1 MCVIRRDIITMEPF
15 RRMIQHGKH
24 LFCTVHSALC
34 GFRRKHYARE
44 WLLLFFWLYICWC
57 EVIVRATSAQ
67 FFWTIGLVPMLLFS
81 AVAAL
86 LLYPLCSVFSQRVN
100 RVLELIFGYGLLIF
114 YASQLIYHY
123 KFHFFYSAFSMGN
136 GGQVLEFWRVILH
149 AMWVKAGWL
158 LLLLLPVVLLSVYGR
173 VFSQSRIRRSFHKLG
188 LIVGAVV
195 LHLAILLLLPVF
207 GHAPMSPYDLYH
219 KTNDLSKGALQLG
232 LLPAFRLDVHR
243 LIFGFDGG
251 TLTILTDPAMLS
263 SEETQLPTSQT
274 DPTQTEPALSTVPT
288 ALPVYDPA
296 EYNVLDIDF
305 SALIEGEE
313 NETVRNLHTYFSQQI
328 PTKKNAQ
335 TGMFAGCNLIF
346 ITAEGFSH
354 LAIDPELT
362 PTLYRL
368 QQEGMSFPNFY
379 TAYWGVSTSDGE
391 YVNLTGTIPKSGTW
405 SFYDTAENAMPLTM
419 VQQLKHKGYSAYAFH
434 DHAYTY
440 YHRDKSHPNL
450 GYIFKAVGNG
460 LEITDQWPESD
471 VEMMDVSTAAYVGQE
486 PFHVYYMTVSGHLPY
501 SFDEDDNAIAA
512 KNAALVEDL
521 PYSEGVRAY
530 LACQI
535 ELDRAVELLLQR
547 LDEAGVLENT
557 VIVLTADHYPYGLSV
572 EEQSELAG
580 HELDTNFEIYR
591 NALIIYKKGMTPT
604 KVTRPCSALDIL
616 PTLSNLFGLDF
627 DSRLYMGQD
636 IFSDA
641 APLLLFSD
649 RSWITENGSYY
660 TITEEVTSFGEEE
673 LSAEEIAYYNG
684 LVADKFLVSQWVLE
698 EDYWRVLFGDNL
710 PPDDHEADP
719 ENPDGTIS
727 PESSNYYE

>member
-1 MCVIRRDIITMEPF
+1 MNGYKPAVRKCRHFAASVREALREF
-15 RRMIQHGKH
+15 RQ
-24 LFCTVHSALC
+24 
-34 GFRRKHYARE
+34 KHYARE
-44 WLLLFFWLYICWC
+44 WLLFFFWLYLCWC
-57 EVIVRATSAQ
+57 EGIVRINSAQ
-67 FFWTIGLVPMLLFS
+67 FFWTIGLLTTALFS
-81 AVAAL
+81 AVAAM
-86 LLYPLCSVFSQRVN
+86 LLYVLCSVFSQRVN
-100 RVLELIFGYGLLIF
+100 RVLELIVCYGLLIF
-114 YASQLIYHY
+114 YASQLIYNY

-149 AMWVKAGWL
+149 ALWVKAVPL
-158 LLLLLPVVLLSVYGR
+158 LLMLLPAVLLSVYGR
-173 VFSQSRIRRSFHKLG
+173 VFARSRIGSRLRRAYFAAGALALHMA
-188 LIVGAVV
+188 IV
-195 LHLAILLLLPVF
+195 LLLPAF

-219 KTNDLSKGALQLG
+219 ETNDLSKGALQLG

-251 TLTILTDPAMLS
+251 ELVTPEEPSSLS
-263 SEETQLPTSQT
+263 SEPTQLPS
-274 DPTQTEPALSTVPT
+274 DEPMPSETEPVPAPTV
-288 ALPVYDPA
+288 LPEYDAA
-296 EYNVLDIDF
+296 EYNVLELDF
-305 SALIEGEE
+305 AALAEGEE
-313 NETVRNLHTYFSQQI
+313 NETVRSLHEYFAMQT
-328 PTKKNAQ
+328 PTKKNEK

-346 ITAEGFSH
+346 ITAEGFSY

-362 PTLYRL
+362 PTLYRM
-368 QQEGMSFPNFY
+368 QTEGMQFSEFY

-419 VQQLKHKGYSAYAFH
+419 VQQLKREGYSAYAFH
-434 DHAYTY
+434 DHSYTY

-460 LEITDQWPESD
+460 LEITEQWPESD
-471 VEMMDVSTAAYVGQE
+471 VEMIDVSTADFVSQE

-501 SFDEDDNAIAA
+501 SFDESDNAIAA
-512 KNAALVEDL
+512 KNSALVEEL
-521 PYSEGVRAY
+521 PYSEPVRAY

-535 ELDRAVELLLQR
+535 ELDRAMELLLQR
-547 LDEAGVLENT
+547 LEEAGVLENT
-557 VIVLTADHYPYGLSV
+557 VIVLTADHYPYGLSI

-580 HELDTNFEIYR
+580 HELDPHFEIYR
-591 NALIIYKKGMTPT
+591 NALLIYKKGMAPET
-604 KVTRPCSALDIL
+604 VTRRCSALDIL

-641 APLLLFSD
+641 APFLLFSD
-649 RSWITENGSYY
+649 RSWMTEDGSYY
-660 TITEEVTSFGEEE
+660 TIGEELTLFGDKE
-673 LSAEEIAYYNG
+673 ITPEEIEYYNSI
-684 LVADKFLVSQWVLE
+684 VANKFLVSQWILE

-710 PPDDHEADP
+710 PPDDLPHDP

>member
-1 MCVIRRDIITMEPF
+1 MNGYKPAVRKCRHFAASVREALREF
-15 RRMIQHGKH
+15 RQ
-24 LFCTVHSALC
+24 
-34 GFRRKHYARE
+34 KHYARE
-44 WLLLFFWLYICWC
+44 WLLLFFWLYLCWC
-57 EVIVRATSAQ
+57 EGIVRINSAQ
-67 FFWTIGLVPMLLFS
+67 FFWTIGLLTTALFS
-81 AVAAL
+81 AVAAM
-86 LLYPLCSVFSQRVN
+86 LLYVLCSVFSQRVN
-100 RVLELIFGYGLLIF
+100 RVLERIVCYGLLIF
-114 YASQLIYHY
+114 YASQLIYNY

-149 AMWVKAGWL
+149 ALWVKAVPL
-158 LLLLLPVVLLSVYGR
+158 LLMLLPAVLLSVYGR
-173 VFSQSRIRRSFHKLG
+173 VFARSRIGSRLRRAYFAAGALALHMA
-188 LIVGAVV
+188 IV
-195 LHLAILLLLPVF
+195 LLLPAF

-219 KTNDLSKGALQLG
+219 ETNDLSKGALQLG

-251 TLTILTDPAMLS
+251 ELVTPEEPSSLS
-263 SEETQLPTSQT
+263 SEPTQLPS
-274 DPTQTEPALSTVPT
+274 DEPMPSETEPVPAPTV
-288 ALPVYDPA
+288 LPEYDAA
-296 EYNVLDIDF
+296 EYNVLDLDF
-305 SALIEGEE
+305 AALAEGEE
-313 NETVRNLHTYFSQQI
+313 NETVRSLHEYFAMQT
-328 PTKKNAQ
+328 PTKKNEK

-346 ITAEGFSH
+346 ITAEGFSY

-362 PTLYRL
+362 PTLYRM
-368 QQEGMSFPNFY
+368 QTEGMQFSEFY

-419 VQQLKHKGYSAYAFH
+419 VQQLKREGYSAYAFH
-434 DHAYTY
+434 DHSYTY

-460 LEITDQWPESD
+460 LEITEQWPESD
-471 VEMMDVSTAAYVGQE
+471 VEMIDVSTADYVSQE

-501 SFDEDDNAIAA
+501 SFDESDNAIAA
-512 KNAALVEDL
+512 KNRALVEDL
-521 PYSEGVRAY
+521 PYSEPVRAY

-535 ELDRAVELLLQR
+535 ELDRAMELLLQR
-547 LDEAGVLENT
+547 LEEAGVLENT
-557 VIVLTADHYPYGLSV
+557 VIVLTADHYPYGLSI

-580 HELDTNFEIYR
+580 HELDPHFEIYR
-591 NALIIYKKGMTPT
+591 NALLIYKKGMAPET
-604 KVTRPCSALDIL
+604 VTRRCSALDIL

-641 APLLLFSD
+641 APFLLFSD
-649 RSWITENGSYY
+649 RSWMTEDGSYY
-660 TITEEVTSFGEEE
+660 TIGEELTLFGDKE
-673 LSAEEIAYYNG
+673 ITPEEIEYYNSI
-684 LVADKFLVSQWVLE
+684 VANKFLVSQWILE

-710 PPDDHEADP
+710 PPDDLPHDP